1 MAENKKDYRGEF
13 TLTNNVTGET
23 FTGLIYDI
31 KKKVVLMEMDLF
43 LKYRDRVIECKD
55 ELEKSIETTKKLADE
70 ISDLNHWMNELLRA

>member
-1 MAENKKDYRGEF
+1 MEENKKDYSGEF
-13 TLTNNVTGET
+13 TLTNNVTGEN

-43 LKYRDRVIECKD
+43 WKYRDRVIECKD
-55 ELEKSIETTKKLADE
+55 ELGKSIETTKKLADE